1 MRLTMQV
8 EGLDKALKKVNAMF
22 HALDPLKVEKVLLK
36 GAKTVSAESKRRAP
50 EREGTLKK
58 AHKARV
64 SRRRRKDG
72 AGAFSAIDRKIAPH
86 AHLVEYGTV
95 KTQANPFFRPAVDA
109 TEAQVKAQVE
119 GDSKALVDG
128 ATR

>member
-1 MRLTMQV
+1 VRLTMKV
-8 EGLDKALKKVNAMF
+8 EGLDQALRKVNAMF
-22 HALDPLKVEKVLLK
+22 NALDPRKVELVLLK
-36 GAKTVSAESKRRAP
+36 GAKTVSKESQRRAP
-50 EREGTLKK
+50 RREGTLKK

-64 SRRRRKDG
+64 SKRRRKDG

-95 KTQANPFFRPAVDA
+95 KMKAQPFFRPAVDA
-109 TEAQVKAQVE
+109 TEGQVKAQVE
-119 GDSKALVDG
+119 GDLKALVDG